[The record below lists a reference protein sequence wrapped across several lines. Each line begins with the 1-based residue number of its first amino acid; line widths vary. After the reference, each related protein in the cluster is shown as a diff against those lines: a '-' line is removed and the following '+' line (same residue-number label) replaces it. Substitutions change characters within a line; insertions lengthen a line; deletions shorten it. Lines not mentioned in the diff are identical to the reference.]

1 MTIVQ
6 TKPNKIINPESAN
19 AIIEVA
25 DEIIYSN
32 YAPGVEF
39 KLKVQPLILEGFIA
53 VLVVRNKQ
61 GADVYNY
68 HPLRVGFQKVYNLQK
83 LENLDNAIQSGV
95 EALLRL
101 YE

>member
-1 MTIVQ
+1 MITTQ

-39 KLKVQPLILEGFIA
+39 KLKVQPLTIEGFIA

-61 GADVYNY
+61 GADVYNH
-68 HPLRVGFQKVYNLQK
+68 HPLRIGFQKVYNLQK
-83 LENLDNAIQSGV
+83 LENLNDAIQSGV

-101 YE
+101 HE